1 MRIAALALC
10 MALTAPAM
18 AEEGLSARDIIARAH
33 EAAGGAQWVSP
44 QTLLMEGHGV
54 FFPGGGHE
62 PVIYE
67 PYRMWRVY
75 PEGKDDAHIADGR
88 VRIDAFRDG
97 EIVFQLAF
105 DGVNTYNQNGL
116 VPGAE
121 ASAEW
126 ANNFGFG
133 AIRYALDPEYSLHRL
148 PDDYVDGREVY
159 VIRVTDAVGGQAL
172 FSIAHED
179 HAILRVGFQTARGWH
194 ERIYSDFYSNPGDSW
209 VQPGRVRLFY
219 NGVKANETIWT
230 SYTLNAPMEQSLF
243 VLGE

>member
-1 MRIAALALC
+1 MRHLALAISLC
-10 MALTAPAM
+10 VAAPAF
-18 AEEGLSARDIIARAH
+18 ADDALEARQIIERAH
-33 EAAGGAQWVSP
+33 EAAGGEEWVNP
-44 QTLLMEGHGV
+44 QTLYMEGHGV

-62 PVIYE
+62 AVIYE

-88 VRIDAFRDG
+88 VRIDALRDG
-97 EIVFQLAF
+97 AIVFQLAF

-133 AIRYALDPEYSLHRL
+133 AIRYALDPEYTLHRL
-148 PDDYVDGREVY
+148 PDDYVDGREAY
-159 VIRVTDAVGGQAL
+159 VVRVTDAVGGEAVFAVAQ
-172 FSIAHED
+172 D
-179 HAILRVGFQTARGWH
+179 DYAILRVGFDTARGWH
-194 ERIYSDFYSNPGDSW
+194 ERIYSDFFSNEGDAW

-230 SYTLNAPMEQSLF
+230 AYRINAPMDDALF